1 MTDPRIILFG
11 GYEFQLNQ
19 NGEAHIL
26 WKSGASHTMNADLL
40 WAGFKTSTAF
50 LNSAYRAEYAL
61 VDKAHRLYG
70 SSGADVLSRS
80 TGGGLAMTASMR
92 LRLLAPRRSMPMP
105 GAAMM
110 WWSSIWPKSRP
121 LIRIATMWRV
131 TTQDHPPM
139 ARTVLTL

>member
-80 TGGGLAMTASMR
+80 TGGGLD
-92 LRLLAPRRSMPMP
+92 
-105 GAAMM
+105 GGG
-110 WWSSIWPKSRP
+110 W
-121 LIRIATMWRV
+121 
-131 TTQDHPPM
+131 Q
-139 ARTVLTL
+139 